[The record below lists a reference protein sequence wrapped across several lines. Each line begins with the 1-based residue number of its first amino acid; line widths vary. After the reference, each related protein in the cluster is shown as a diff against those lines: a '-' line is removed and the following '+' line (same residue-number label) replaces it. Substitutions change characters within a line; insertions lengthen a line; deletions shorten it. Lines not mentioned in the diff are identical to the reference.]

1 MKFLI
6 GLALILMGIFVEAN
20 TPNPYDDNDD
30 DDGMSPC
37 DEDEFHCPE
46 STVRGR
52 PWASVGYHSGCIS
65 SLQRCDTETD
75 CQDGSDERSCVGFE
89 DRISSPHYKNVSKTL
104 QEYTKHYKMLEEKWL
119 SPLKMDL
126 RYWQAEVKNVEVGV
140 RLIDQY
146 GRTNKEYIGYTRNRK
161 GPANVK
167 YVKQR
172 EVRGR
177 IEVFQDD
184 GWKKLCIKGK
194 TGDKGHE
201 EKWRLA
207 SAACQMLGWEISG
220 IPTATFDKRLEESGV
235 SKYNY
240 NCKKGD
246 EKSIFECDREEKE
259 SECDADGKTDWA
271 TARCTKSLE

>member
-20 TPNPYDDNDD
+20 PPNLDDDNIQ
-30 DDGMSPC
+30 GLKI
-37 DEDEFHCPE
+37 
-46 STVRGR
+46 
-52 PWASVGYHSGCIS
+52 AN
-65 SLQRCDTETD
+65 Q
-75 CQDGSDERSCVGFE
+75 
-89 DRISSPHYKNVSKTL
+89 K
-104 QEYTKHYKMLEEKWL
+104 LEETIKSL
-119 SPLKMDL
+119 TS
-126 RYWQAEVKNVEVGV
+126 RIKNIEVGV
-140 RLIDQY
+140 RLIDEE
-146 GRTNKEYIGYTRNRK
+146 GGTNKEYIGFAPYRK

-167 YVKQR
+167 YVKKR
-172 EVRGR
+172 VLRGR
-177 IEVFQDD
+177 IEVFQLG
-184 GWKKLCIKGK
+184 GWQKLCMKDK
-194 TGDKGHE
+194 TGDKWKGLV